1 MALVEKEKMNIEIN
15 CTNYIIFSIH
25 LNFLIA
31 QAIFWLHSMNLF
43 SFNIQNIPWIG
54 AENED
59 DKLGAPYEDEGT
71 G

>member
-1 MALVEKEKMNIEIN
+1 
-15 CTNYIIFSIH
+15 
-25 LNFLIA
+25 
-31 QAIFWLHSMNLF
+31 MNLF